1 MNLANFSKD
10 SRTARAL
17 VAGFSATT
25 AATFLLFL
33 SHLAVMLLA
42 RLEPNSIY
50 SNMADNPLVNGASGA
65 IYLAV
70 TLHFVM
76 GLFLALIYA
85 HLWRPRVR
93 GSAAVRGMTFALF
106 PWFLSCT
113 VLFPFFGLG
122 AFALGLGAGILPAAG
137 SLLLHLVYGFTL
149 SLAYQPSAYNLS
161 RRTSRTEFEEDLHAV
176 RQAKG
181 GALGLLTGA
190 TVGSCIGLAGI
201 FTFGLGGLQMAGM
214 PGSWLLLA
222 LLFGCC
228 SMGLLVG
235 LLAGAPRTA

>member
-1 MNLANFSKD
+1 MNLASFSKD

-50 SNMADNPLVNGASGA
+50 ANMADNPLVNGASGA

-76 GLFLALIYA
+76 GLFLALVYA
-85 HLWRPRVR
+85 HLWRPRVG

-113 VLFPFFGLG
+113 VLFPYFGLG
-122 AFALGLGAGILPAAG
+122 AFATGLGAGILPAAG
-137 SLLLHLVYGFTL
+137 SLLLHLAYGFTL
-149 SLAYQPSAYNLS
+149 SLAYEPSAYNLS
-161 RRTSRTEFEEDLHAV
+161 RSSAQEFQEDRHAV

-190 TVGSCIGLAGI
+190 TVGSCVGLAGI
-201 FTFGLGGLQMAGM
+201 FTFGLGGL
-214 PGSWLLLA
+214 
-222 LLFGCC
+222 
-228 SMGLLVG
+228 
-235 LLAGAPRTA
+235 